1 MITQILT
8 GRLRFLPLIFTVL
21 LAFPHAVSASENEK
35 EPNSV
40 ETSYVVIGAFAYKNN
55 AIRFTAYARER
66 SLDANYALNPDR
78 NLYYVYVFSS
88 PNVTAAI
95 EEVHRVRA
103 MEGFGDA
110 WVYQG
115 FLGES
120 TISTPTVK
128 TYKEED
134 IEQVDE
140 EYETEEETTE
150 LDDEAYQDDEP
161 VIEEEEPVMEED
173 EPEMV
178 EAVADNGID
187 KKEGYYYLYFN
198 AINKKTLKEV
208 HGNIKIL
215 DLERIKEIGQGKTH
229 EIVELRDPNNGTRRI
244 KLISDIF
251 GFREVQ
257 HELDLDNPVTD
268 TTRTYTSVVGD
279 SIIVDFELQRFR
291 KGDVIV
297 MYNVY
302 FFIDAAIMKPESVY
316 ELNSFLDMLQEN
328 EKLKVMI
335 HGHTNGNS
343 HGKIIHLNP
352 DDKNFFNINAN
363 HQETV
368 GSAKKLSL
376 YRAETIKEWMLQ
388 QGISEDRIEV
398 KGWGG
403 RRMLY
408 DKFDPQAHKNVRV
421 EVEILAE

>member
-1 MITQILT
+1 MVSQIISR
-8 GRLRFLPLIFTVL
+8 RLRFLPLFFIVL
-21 LAFPHAVSASENEK
+21 LGFPNAGYTSEDNT
-35 EPNSV
+35 EPNSAQ
-40 ETSYVVIGAFAYKNN
+40 TSYVVIGAFAYQNN
-55 AIRFTAYARER
+55 AIRFTAYAREQ

-88 PNVTAAI
+88 PNVTEAI
-95 EEVHRVRA
+95 QEVRRVRA
-103 MEGFGDA
+103 IAGFGDA

-115 FLGES
+115 SLGES

-128 TYKEED
+128 TYQEED
-134 IEQVDE
+134 IEQI
-140 EYETEEETTE
+140 
-150 LDDEAYQDDEP
+150 DEAYEP
-161 VIEEEEPVMEED
+161 EETGAEPSEEEEFLEQEEELVMEES
-173 EPEMV
+173 EPEIAEEV
-178 EAVADNGID
+178 SENRID
-187 KKEGYYYLYFN
+187 KREGYYYLYFN

-208 HGNIKIL
+208 KGNIKIL

-251 GFREVQ
+251 GFREIQ
-257 HELDLDNPVTD
+257 HEVDLDDPVND
-268 TTRTYTSVVGD
+268 TTKAYTSVVGD
-279 SIIVDFELQRFR
+279 SIIVDFELQRFK

-316 ELNSFLDMLQEN
+316 ELNSFLDMLTEN
-328 EKLKVMI
+328 QNLKVMI

-376 YRAETIKEWMLQ
+376 FRAEAIKEWMLQ

-403 RRMLY
+403 KRMLY
-408 DKFDPQAHKNVRV
+408 DKFDPLAHKNVRV
-421 EVEILAE
+421 EVEILAD